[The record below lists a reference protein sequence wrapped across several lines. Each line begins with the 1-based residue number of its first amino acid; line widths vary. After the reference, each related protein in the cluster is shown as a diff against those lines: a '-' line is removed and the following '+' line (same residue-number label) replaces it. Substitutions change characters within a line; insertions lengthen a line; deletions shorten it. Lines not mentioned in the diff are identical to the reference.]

1 MLAEDPLVLLA
12 AGRRSPI
19 TDPATLRSRA
29 LAGDPR
35 ARRIAAETAERHW
48 ALIVLEADA
57 ASEAWYRDF
66 HFGDAVMQPLRAGYE
81 RAGDADGFALYRPR
95 PVLPPAR

>member
-1 MLAEDPLVLLA
+1 VLLA

-29 LAGDPR
+29 LAGDLR
-35 ARRIAAETAERHW
+35 AQRIAAETADRHW
-48 ALIVLEADA
+48 ALVVLETDTAN
-57 ASEAWYRDF
+57 EAWYRDF
-66 HFGDAVMQPLRAGYE
+66 HFGDAVMRPLRAGYE

-95 PVLPPAR
+95 VALPLVR